1 MTGVVGGISINLSIP
16 TEAVMTGI
24 DILLIKDSITLVYL
38 RMVFSLQNSNM
49 IPLNHAFVLYRAFL
63 RA

>member
-38 RMVFSLQNSNM
+38 RRVFSLQN
-49 IPLNHAFVLYRAFL
+49 
-63 RA
+63 